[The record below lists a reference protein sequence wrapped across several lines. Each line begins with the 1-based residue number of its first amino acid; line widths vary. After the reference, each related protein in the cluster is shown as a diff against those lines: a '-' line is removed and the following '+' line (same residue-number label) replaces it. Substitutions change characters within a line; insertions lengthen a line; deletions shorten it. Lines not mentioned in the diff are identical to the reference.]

1 MTIDEYRES
10 IKKKRESL
18 GLSQESFGKAA
29 NIAKPTIYNLEAGRQ
44 NPTLT
49 TQLRLWKVYGIAP
62 MEKIKNNTI
71 GWRVKTKRIEMGLT
85 QNELA
90 NKIGVKRNT
99 ISRIEEDKEIPRAFT
114 LVKMA
119 VVLKITPDYLMCME
133 DNGDAG
139 SNS

>member
-1 MTIDEYRES
+1 MIVDEYIENV
-10 IKKKRESL
+10 KKKRESL
-18 GLSQESFGKAA
+18 GLSQNKFGEAA
-29 NIAKPTIYNLEAGRQ
+29 NICKQIIYELEAGRR

-49 TQLRLWKVYGIAP
+49 TQLRLWKVYGIVP
-62 MEKIKNNTI
+62 MNEIKNNTI

-99 ISRIEEDKEIPRAFT
+99 ISRIEEDKEIPKLFT
-114 LVKMA
+114 VICMA
-119 VVLKITPDYLMCME
+119 IALKTTPDYLVCME

>member
-1 MTIDEYRES
+1 MTADEYRKS

-18 GLSQESFGKAA
+18 GLSQKSFGKAA
-29 NIAKPTIYNLEAGRQ
+29 NICKQRIYELEAGRQ
-44 NPTLT
+44 KPTLN
-49 TQLRLWKVYGIAP
+49 TQLRLRKVYGITP
-62 MEKIKNNTI
+62 MNEVKNNTI
-71 GWRVKTKRIEMGLT
+71 AYRVKTKRIEMGLT

-90 NKIGVKRNT
+90 NKIGVNRNT
-99 ISRIEEDKEIPRAFT
+99 ISRIEQGKEIPHVFT

-119 VVLKITPDYLMCME
+119 VALKTTPDYFICME